1 MKYTPL
7 DVRHKEFANQLNGYN
22 KREVKEFLAG
32 VADDLEEM
40 ERQNRGMQE
49 RLLQLE
55 NQINELR
62 QGEESLRRVVVS
74 AERIGNEM
82 KSNAERDAS
91 ITLRDAETRSAA
103 MLAEAESAKEHL
115 YREALSKAR
124 DIRLDIER
132 VRSEKSMF
140 LSQFRALLTTYL
152 DSVERNEDKGTG

>member
-7 DVRHKEFANQLNGYN
+7 DVRHQEFGNQLSGYN
-22 KREVKEFLAG
+22 KREVKEFMNA

-55 NQINELR
+55 AQVNELR

-82 KSNAERDAS
+82 KINAERDAE
-91 ITLRDAETRSAA
+91 ITLKDAQNKSAA
-103 MLAEAESAKEHL
+103 MLAEAETAKESL

-140 LSQFRALLTTYL
+140 LSQFRALLNTYL
-152 DSVERNEDKGTG
+152 ESVERNEDKGTG

>member
-7 DVRHKEFANQLNGYN
+7 DVRHQEFANQLSGYS
-22 KREVKEFLAG
+22 KREVKEFLNAI
-32 VADDLEEM
+32 ADDMEEM

-49 RLLQLE
+49 RLLSLE
-55 NQINELR
+55 NQVNELR

-82 KSNAERDAS
+82 KQNAERDAS
-91 ITLRDAETRSAA
+91 ITLKDAETRSAA

-140 LSQFRALLTTYL
+140 LSQFRALLNTYL
-152 DSVERNEDKGTG
+152 ESVERNEDKGTG